1 MLGLRRLTVW
11 MRAMNLTRECKSIH
25 STFVINAIDRVFA
38 ATTRTG
44 GTSDSASDVNSA
56 FSAGTNSSMHISS
69 SQTNTRAKARLS
81 PVSEHTGRNARQNSN
96 AKQDELNPRR
106 PDGVNGTSRTRGDS
120 NPNSGSY
127 IVSPTSHSASATNT
141 MFARKKVASMKPMKS
156 SLTAMLASSRSSSN
170 PFAEMYA
177 AISGR
182 GESASTNIQ
191 IYFPYAKQPQG
202 KPMNLNVRRDATVE
216 EAIGFAL
223 WSYWEVGWLPKL
235 DEGLSGED
243 DPKWATRL
251 SAVGW
256 ILRITEDD
264 GEVDDDFPREFHT
277 AQVGFDD

>member
-1 MLGLRRLTVW
+1 
-11 MRAMNLTRECKSIH
+11 MNLTRECESIH
-25 STFVINAIDRVFA
+25 SAFVVNAIDRVFA

-69 SQTNTRAKARLS
+69 SQTNNRARARLT

-96 AKQDELNPRR
+96 AKQEELNHSRR
-106 PDGVNGTSRTRGDS
+106 PDAINGTSRTRGDS
-120 NPNSGSY
+120 NPNSASY
-127 IVSPTSHSASATNT
+127 TVSPASHSASVTNT
-141 MFARKKVASMKPMKS
+141 MFARKKVTPMKPMKS

-191 IYFPYAKQPQG
+191 IYFPSAKQPQG
-202 KPMNLNVRRDATVE
+202 NAMTLNVRRDATVE

-256 ILRITEDD
+256 ILRIAEDD
-264 GEVDDDFPREFHT
+264 GEVDDDFPREFST
-277 AQVGFDD
+277 AQVDFDD